1 LAAAG
6 GGAWLY
12 QLQKAEHRTQ
22 AQLASS
28 IPVETRVNLFDEGT
42 VRGIEGTNTLQ
53 EVSLPARVVHLSI
66 VLPRFSDPGR
76 YLIRVSKDKA
86 GNEVVAQAVGDA
98 ATSERKTTA
107 VVTLDLRTAQA
118 GEYFLATVRGA
129 DNGTYYYPLKIN

>member
-1 LAAAG
+1 
-6 GGAWLY
+6 
-12 QLQKAEHRTQ
+12 
-22 AQLASS
+22 
-28 IPVETRVNLFDEGT
+28 

-86 GNEVVAQAVGDA
+86 GSEVVAQAVGDA
-98 ATSERKTTA
+98 ATSDRKTTA
-107 VVTLDLRTAQA
+107 VVTLDLRTAQT
-118 GEYFLATVRGA
+118 GEYYLATVRGA